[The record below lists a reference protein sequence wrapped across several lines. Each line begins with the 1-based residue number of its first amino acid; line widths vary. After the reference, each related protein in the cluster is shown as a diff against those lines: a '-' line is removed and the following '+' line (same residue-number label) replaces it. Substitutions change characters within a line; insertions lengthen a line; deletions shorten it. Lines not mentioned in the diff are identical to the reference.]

1 MKPIVLPTLEGLACL
16 AGAREEAWRAARLW
30 GAVQAMK
37 AQGIPRDT
45 DFLDEADARI
55 CAVRSSLGDQAWKE
69 ALTEGREM
77 TLEEAI
83 AYALDENGDC

>member
-1 MKPIVLPTLEGLACL
+1 
-16 AGAREEAWRAARLW
+16 
-30 GAVQAMK
+30 VQAMK